1 MIEEILYD
9 NSTSSRIQ
17 KNNNIEFVQRVSEH
31 LRRRSLRRSKKYEVN
46 SSFSNDLLK
55 ISIDQEV

>member
-9 NSTSSRIQ
+9 NSTSSKIQ
-17 KNNNIEFVQRVSEH
+17 KNSNIEFVQRVFEH
-31 LRRRSLRRSKKYEVN
+31 FRRRSLRRSKKYEVN